1 MVFEKQT
8 DKDHKPWMTRH
19 NANLMGHCRNNT
31 RFTRAESGFFA
42 LVLCTYN
49 LKNEA
54 KACVGR
60 FPGVVKPWACL
71 RRNLVIFTSCF
82 LRPLFSNICV
92 SAGLTRESFKILILR
107 RVLYR
112 SILGCKHLVTW
123 SSCIQL
129 VNSTYY
135 IRTSEIPGELSREN
149 LISSHVKHHRC
160 YGYII
165 NRVFHT
171 KKLLKWNGLVVHWCL
186 YNK

>member
-1 MVFEKQT
+1 
-8 DKDHKPWMTRH
+8 MTRH

-31 RFTRAESGFFA
+31 PFTRAESGFFA

-71 RRNLVIFTSCF
+71 RRNLVIFAPCF

-92 SAGLTRESFKILILR
+92 SAGLTRESFKILILGS
-107 RVLYR
+107 VLYR

-129 VNSTYY
+129 INSSYY
-135 IRTSEIPGELSREN
+135 IKTNEIPGELSREN
-149 LISSHVKHHRC
+149 LISSHVKITC
-160 YGYII
+160 
-165 NRVFHT
+165 
-171 KKLLKWNGLVVHWCL
+171 
-186 YNK
+186 